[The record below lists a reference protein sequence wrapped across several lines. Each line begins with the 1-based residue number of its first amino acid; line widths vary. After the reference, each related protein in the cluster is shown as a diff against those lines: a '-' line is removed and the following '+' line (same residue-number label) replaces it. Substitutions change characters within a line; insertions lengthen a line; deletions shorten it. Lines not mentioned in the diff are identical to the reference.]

1 MSSLSESESC
11 EVIVVYLVE
20 DIDSGTARR
29 RSLFTMLAPQYR
41 GSFSVNK
48 NADKLGPLGAPSRPI
63 NRVRRGQ
70 WI

>member
-1 MSSLSESESC
+1 MSPLSESESC
-11 EVIVVYLVE
+11 KVIVLYLVE
-20 DIDSGTARR
+20 DVESGTGDRL
-29 RSLFTMLAPQYR
+29 SVFTMLTPLFH

-48 NADKLGPLGAPSRPI
+48 NADKLGPLGATSRPI

>member
-20 DIDSGTARR
+20 DIDSGTGRR
-29 RSLFTMLAPQYR
+29 RSLFTMLAPLYH

-48 NADKLGPLGAPSRPI
+48 NADKLGPLGAPSRLDDDAKL
-63 NRVRRGQ
+63 
-70 WI
+70 